1 MGAGGGGIS
10 LSASSRSRSGFSAR
24 NFSSSWFNSIVESCS
39 RRIDCCSCGVSVRCC
54 ESLSCRVCFIE
65 MRREG
70 LARRIV
76 VQTGHIGN
84 GVYRG
89 MRCPLQ
95 PEIFAE
101 INASYVFIINDLVRF
116 AEGEHQSVVDD
127 VGVVANPQRFPHVM
141 VRDEDA
147 DAAFLEK
154 ADDFLNV
161 EYRDRVDAREGFI
174 EQYEARARRERP
186 GDLDAA
192 ALAAREGERGRL
204 SQMCDVEITQQPG
217 EAGLDFLL
225 EKFLQLQHG

>member
-1 MGAGGGGIS
+1 MG
-10 LSASSRSRSGFSAR
+10 
-24 NFSSSWFNSIVESCS
+24 
-39 RRIDCCSCGVSVRCC
+39 
-54 ESLSCRVCFIE
+54 
-65 MRREG
+65 
-70 LARRIV
+70 
-76 VQTGHIGN
+76 T

-101 INASYVFIINDLVRF
+101 INASYVFIIDDLVGF
-116 AEGEHQSVVDD
+116 AEGEHQAVVDD

-147 DAAFLEK
+147 DTAFLEK

-161 EYRDRVDAREGFI
+161 EYCDRVDASEGFI

-186 GDLDAA
+186 GDFDAA
-192 ALAAREGERGRL
+192 TLAARQGQRGRL

-225 EKFLQLQHG
+225 EKFLQLQHGTDVLLD